1 MADGK
6 CEEHSRVESDRIRS
20 EGGVLKDRRMK
31 SPIDDRWESGMQQS
45 QTEKRLERCL
55 VCGIDVVI
63 VNGKCTEDCTLE
75 DCALSGIDD
84 TSEEEQ
90 SDDRS

>member
-1 MADGK
+1 MK
-6 CEEHSRVESDRIRS
+6 V
-20 EGGVLKDRRMK
+20 RRTK

-45 QTEKRLERCL
+45 QTEKRLEQCL

-75 DCALSGIDD
+75 DCALSSIDD
-84 TSEEEQ
+84 MSEAER

>member
-1 MADGK
+1 M
-6 CEEHSRVESDRIRS
+6 ESDRIRS